1 MPSFS
6 PDDFDV
12 DVDDFLDE
20 CSESDIRDIIDYL
33 IENDYISSEHK
44 HSFKNDSNICAA
56 ESMFEDE
63 ISKLHN
69 NWNRLTAEEEQT
81 ILNIT
86 KRF

>member
-12 DVDDFLDE
+12 NVDDFLDE

-33 IENDYISSEHK
+33 IDNDYISSEHK

>member
-33 IENDYISSEHK
+33 IDNDYISSEHK

>member
-12 DVDDFLDE
+12 NVDDFLDE

>member
-33 IENDYISSEHK
+33 IDNDYISSEHK
-44 HSFKNDSNICAA
+44 HSFEDDSNVCAA

>member
-1 MPSFS
+1 MPTFY
-6 PDDFDV
+6 PDDFDI

-20 CSESDIRDIIDYL
+20 CSKSDIQDIIDYL
-33 IENDYISSEHK
+33 IENDFISSKHK
-44 HSFKNDSNICAA
+44 HSFEDDNNICAT

-69 NWNRLTAEEEQT
+69 NWNRLTKEEEEL
-81 ILNIT
+81 ILSIT

>member
-1 MPSFS
+1 MPSFN